1 VTSEIS
7 EPSIPEDFCLK
18 ADLVSS
24 ETKLTFKA
32 LSVVVALTG
41 LWGCVSNEPLVL
53 GFLVP
58 LFIVWCF
65 MLLEPRA
72 VRLDSKGIT
81 LFSLVFRP
89 EIIPWSRFINISP
102 TYINLAEASKLW
114 TVNYKIGCFYFMPE
128 TKELREVRDFLIQY
142 SQSKQPLSEPAKPN

>member
-1 VTSEIS
+1 MTSEIS
-7 EPSIPEDFCLK
+7 ESSIPEDFCLR
-18 ADLVSS
+18 ADLVSP

-32 LSVVVALTG
+32 LSVVVTLMG
-41 LWGCVSNEPLVL
+41 LWGCVSYEPLVL
-53 GFLVP
+53 GFWVP

-65 MLLEPRA
+65 MFLEPEA

-89 EIIPWSRFINISP
+89 EFIPWSRFVNISP
-102 TYINLAEASKLW
+102 TYVNLAAASKLW

-128 TKELREVRDFLIQY
+128 TKELQEVRDFLIQY
-142 SQSKQPLSEPAKPN
+142 SQSKQPPSEPAKL